1 MPPLARGLPK
11 RRAGAQASTR
21 EPMNLFALLIHLSLL
36 TVVLAGIASIAGELG
51 VRWDARWLKR
61 RLLPRALRRL
71 R

>member
-1 MPPLARGLPK
+1 
-11 RRAGAQASTR
+11 
-21 EPMNLFALLIHLSLL
+21 MNLFGLLIHLSLI
-36 TVVLAGIASIAGELG
+36 TVVVAGIASLSRELG

>member
-1 MPPLARGLPK
+1 
-11 RRAGAQASTR
+11 
-21 EPMNLFALLIHLSLL
+21 MNLFALLIHLSLL